1 MSFYLIRS
9 TNSLKSARFS
19 IWFNCSFGNG
29 ISRVVLVA
37 KATKNQNSNMKINT
51 NVTSCWVVD
60 EPERI
65 KSKQKRINFLAQEPQ
80 RERLSINMRQDSM
93 RVLKSPPASYTVQ
106 LPRAAVDT
114 VVNDV
119 VVFFLLDSRLHR
131 PFIYVLTAEC
141 NRPMGFGTLWPLN
154 WTKKR
159 PTDEK

>member
-1 MSFYLIRS
+1 
-9 TNSLKSARFS
+9 
-19 IWFNCSFGNG
+19 
-29 ISRVVLVA
+29 
-37 KATKNQNSNMKINT
+37 MKINT

-119 VVFFLLDSRLHR
+119 VVVFFFARQPPSSAFYLCLDSR
-131 PFIYVLTAEC
+131 V
-141 NRPMGFGTLWPLN
+141 
-154 WTKKR
+154 
-159 PTDEK
+159 